1 MAKFYQMEV
10 QTLADDS
17 TAVGATDTYDTS
29 IDAQIAF
36 NTKSASIL
44 TAIKQGT
51 IKACVLKT
59 FGETGND
66 ISGMCAYLNNVEPV
80 EAE

>member
-1 MAKFYQMEV
+1 MKFYQIEI

-17 TAVGATDTYDTS
+17 TAVAPTATYESS

-36 NTKSASIL
+36 NSKCASNL
-44 TAIKQGT
+44 TAIKNGT
-51 IKACVLKT
+51 LKACLVKT

-66 ISGMCAYLNNVEPV
+66 ISGMCAYLNNVQPTE
-80 EAE
+80 